1 MDLQSIYLNVELEE
15 KFQRMSDES
24 KGMILGVLGV
34 TAFGLTLPATRFII
48 PYFDPVFIGLGRA
61 VIASLVAAVLLI
73 ITKQK
78 RPNRHQFHQLIV
90 VASGV
95 VIGFPILT
103 AWAMQTVPASHGG
116 VVLGVLPLATA
127 VAAAVVSN
135 EKPSV
140 GFWICGLAGSAIVIL
155 YTLLQG
161 FGSFQFGDF
170 LLIGAIVSA
179 AMGYALGGKLSK
191 ELGGWQVICWALVI
205 SFPFIVV
212 PAWLEAP
219 QTNIDSLPLSVL
231 LSFLYLALISQLFG
245 FFLWNKG
252 LALGGISRVSQTQLL
267 QPFVTLV
274 ASAYL
279 INETVDLQ
287 TIVFAF
293 LVIGIVAIGKKMPV
307 YER

>member
-1 MDLQSIYLNVELEE
+1 M
-15 KFQRMSDES
+15 
-24 KGMILGVLGV
+24 
-34 TAFGLTLPATRFII
+34 
-48 PYFDPVFIGLGRA
+48 
-61 VIASLVAAVLLI
+61 
-73 ITKQK
+73 
-78 RPNRHQFHQLIV
+78 
-90 VASGV
+90 
-95 VIGFPILT
+95 
-103 AWAMQTVPASHGG
+103 
-116 VVLGVLPLATA
+116 
-127 VAAAVVSN
+127 
-135 EKPSV
+135 
-140 GFWICGLAGSAIVIL
+140 
-155 YTLLQG
+155 
-161 FGSFQFGDF
+161 
-170 LLIGAIVSA
+170 
-179 AMGYALGGKLSK
+179 
-191 ELGGWQVICWALVI
+191 ICWALVI

-293 LVIGIVAIGKKMPV
+293 LVIGTVAIGKKMPV

>member
-1 MDLQSIYLNVELEE
+1 
-15 KFQRMSDES
+15 
-24 KGMILGVLGV
+24 
-34 TAFGLTLPATRFII
+34 
-48 PYFDPVFIGLGRA
+48 
-61 VIASLVAAVLLI
+61 
-73 ITKQK
+73 
-78 RPNRHQFHQLIV
+78 
-90 VASGV
+90 V